1 MKVTSFYNCP
11 VNYMGRG
18 GREGGRKK
26 RREGGGRKGQNL
38 YFVRLNEINLKGI
51 SYIFPLNS
59 LI

>member
-1 MKVTSFYNCP
+1 MKVTSFYNGP
-11 VNYMGRG
+11 VNYIGG
-18 GREGGRKK
+18 GREGGREK
-26 RREGGGRKGQNL
+26 RGKEGGRKGQNL